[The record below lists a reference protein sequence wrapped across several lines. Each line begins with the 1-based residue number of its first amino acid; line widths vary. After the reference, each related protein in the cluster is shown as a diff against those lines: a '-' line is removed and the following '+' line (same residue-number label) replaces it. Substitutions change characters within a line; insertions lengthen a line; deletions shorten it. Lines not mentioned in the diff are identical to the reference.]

1 MAYGLE
7 EFCTDCRDALTADGG
22 DGGRETIRQ
31 NLEKLLKNRDFV
43 AANCGPDAET
53 GVHTLYHDD
62 ELDFHVLAHIYEKG
76 RKSPPHDH
84 GPSWAV
90 YGQAVLNTDMTVW
103 RRDDDASV
111 DGKAD
116 LSVAKQYRIDPGMAG
131 VFHPGE
137 IHSIDFPDG
146 ARFVRV
152 TGTDLKQVRQKRFD
166 AEAGTVAVAD
176 PMPRRA

>member
-22 DGGRETIRQ
+22 DGGRETIRR

-62 ELDFHVLAHIYEKG
+62 G
-76 RKSPPHDH
+76 
-84 GPSWAV
+84 
-90 YGQAVLNTDMTVW
+90 
-103 RRDDDASV
+103 SV
-111 DGKAD
+111 DGKGD

-131 VFHPGE
+131 VFHPGD

-152 TGTDLKQVRQKRFD
+152 TGTDLKLVGQSRFD
-166 AEAGTVAVAD
+166 LEAGTVATAD
-176 PMPRRA
+176 PMPRSA